1 MVALR
6 GLFEAPGSGTIVP
19 REQPEPP
26 RESILWGKKA
36 LPARFAKESHYRI
49 SGITG
54 SGKSH
59 LTRLFLLDALREV
72 EQNDAK
78 LVVFE
83 PKREFYAWIQTVRR
97 QYNYTFPVSYFM
109 PSDKRGATLEFWRD
123 YPSDQDSKTLANA
136 FFPPDPNEREQF
148 WSKSLRTIFAQVFD
162 AIKWQL
168 GYADLRLAC
177 LVLEDEDLTRAIL
190 NTDPYLVQ
198 ARVLIGKLDQKGE
211 LTKTAKDMEMTVHS
225 RIAEMKVLA
234 AHLDIA
240 RKEGRSFSLSRF
252 VNLPGAG
259 ALVVS
264 KDPVYSLVH
273 DPMNGIIF
281 LRLMELLDRL
291 QQDAA
296 RRVFI
301 VIDEFPMLA
310 GDKPCPGIEKMLLLL
325 RSRGVSLLFTY
336 QAHASLKRIYGEE
349 MADEIVGE
357 VANVIYLKQGDVN
370 SAEYAAKDL
379 GVERGYDETTSVGIS
394 GGMSGDVANSGW
406 TIQKQKHYYDRTK
419 RSATELKDHL
429 RPSSEKW
436 GLEGFGK
443 SPAVGDDPYFFTYE
457 PAEIAAI
464 PKTSGDFK
472 DYERRDPDLGEDES
486 GDPRKTFRRYIEHMR
501 KTQRLEKLL
510 DEERDQLLGRTTE
523 EGDQEKCR
531 TFLDS

>member
-1 MVALR
+1 MDALR
-6 GLFEAPGSGTIVP
+6 GLFQGPGSGTIVP

-36 LPARFAKESHYRI
+36 LPARFARQSHYRI

-59 LTRLFLLDALREV
+59 LTKLFLLDALREV

-83 PKREFYAWIQTVRR
+83 PKREFYAWVQTVRR
-97 QYNYTFPVSYFM
+97 QYNYSFPVTYFM
-109 PSDKRGATLEFWRD
+109 PSDTRGATLEFWRD
-123 YPSDQDSKTLANA
+123 YLSDQDSRTLANA
-136 FFPPDPNEREQF
+136 FFPPDPNERDQF

-177 LVLEDEDLTRAIL
+177 LVLEDEELTRAL
-190 NTDPYLVQ
+190 LKTDPYLVQ
-198 ARVLIGKLDQKGE
+198 ARVLIEQGH
-211 LTKTAKDMEMTVHS
+211 TKEVDKTS
-225 RIAEMKVLA
+225 RDIGRTIQTRVAEMKVLA
-234 AHLDIA
+234 AHLELA
-240 RKEGRSFSLSRF
+240 RQEGRSFSLSRF

-264 KDPVYSLVH
+264 KDPVYSLVQ

-370 SAEYAAKDL
+370 SAGYAARDL
-379 GVERGYDETTSVGIS
+379 GCERGFDETTTVGVS
-394 GGMSGDVANSGW
+394 GGMSGAVPNSGW
-406 TIQKQKHYYDRTK
+406 SIQKQKHPYDRPIH
-419 RSATELKDHL
+419 SATELMNGL
-429 RPSSEKW
+429 RPSDEEW
-436 GLEGFGK
+436 GLEGFAK
-443 SPAVGDDPYFFTYE
+443 SAAVGAEPYYFTYE

-464 PKTSGDFK
+464 PKTSPDFK
-472 DYERRDPDLGEDES
+472 DYERRDPDLGEDEG
-486 GDPRKTFRRYIEHMR
+486 GDPVKSFRRYIEHMR
-501 KTQRLEKLL
+501 KTQRVERLL
-510 DEERDQLLGRTTE
+510 DEEKDQLLGRTTE
-523 EGDQEKCR
+523 EGDREKCR
-531 TFLDS
+531 TFLDG